1 MAAQMGLSLIP
12 VTIAAGQSLSP
23 QVDIGP
29 GQLVGIYIPASWTVA
44 SPTFQVSPDGGVT
57 WYEHISYTGS
67 PTVFGYDSGV
77 AAYLAVDPT
86 LWQGALSLK
95 IRSGV
100 VGAPVAQVSTVT
112 LQLACKVN

>member
-12 VTIAAGQSLSP
+12 VTISAGQSLSP

-29 GQLVGIYIPASWTVA
+29 GQLVGIYFPASWTVA
-44 SPTFQVSPDGGVT
+44 NPTFQISPDGGAN
-57 WYEHISYTGS
+57 WYEHYSYSGAATE
-67 PTVFGYDSGV
+67 FGYGAGI

-112 LQLACKVN
+112 LLLACKVN